1 MSYINFWKCT
11 LLEIASS
18 SFTAVCS
25 FKNSLEDFCIL
36 GYDVVL
42 TGTSLLKHF
51 HLFADIFELYYL
63 QAHAT

>member
-1 MSYINFWKCT
+1 MSYIKFWKCT

-18 SFTAVCS
+18 NFTAVCS

-42 TGTSLLKHF
+42 TGTSLLKYF
-51 HLFADIFELYYL
+51 HLVADIFEMYSLR
-63 QAHAT
+63 AHAA